1 MNKVYKRC
9 SSIPTVHMLW
19 GKTGKCSLLQ
29 TELKGLMHHTA
40 YFILKCCGS
49 SLDPCHFIQSS
60 AAAPEPSS
68 RAAEIRTGKRKKAG
82 LAVAT
87 ETMSSLLNTCFWW
100 RHTPGSSTH
109 NWGLWNRQDGAAERK
124 VRCLSAH
131 EEREPLFFV
140 VAVGGGA
147 FGFHYINKEVRESSV
162 A

>member
-9 SSIPTVHMLW
+9 SSIPTVQMLW
-19 GKTGKCSLLQ
+19 GRTGKCSLLQ

-49 SLDPCHFIQSS
+49 SLDPCHFIQPS
-60 AAAPEPSS
+60 AAVPKPSS
-68 RAAEIRTGKRKKAG
+68 RAVEIQTGKRKRAG

-100 RHTPGSSTH
+100 RHTHHPLTTGDSET
-109 NWGLWNRQDGAAERK
+109 GRCCRKERALLVRTRGAWACFLCCR
-124 VRCLSAH
+124 RG
-131 EEREPLFFV
+131 
-140 VAVGGGA
+140 VAMP